1 MPQVW
6 KTSLGVDYQLP
17 VSFPLTITGEFTY
30 TDNINTIYL
39 DNYNINNSTLGN
51 FDGLDKRV
59 KYPSA
64 SVYQYNTAMQA
75 ATVLRNTSKGYG
87 WTGNITITA
96 EPVKDLK
103 LMAAY
108 THTVMK
114 ELTGMPGSNANAA
127 WSGIPTVSGPN
138 FLGLHSSQ
146 YVKPDRVIAS
156 ASYTLKKNS
165 HFSLVYSG
173 FSAGVWSW
181 QYTNDMNGD
190 GVSYDLMYIPLDVNE
205 LNFKNEA
212 DRAEFWKFLEQDSYM
227 KNHKGE
233 YAAAYETYAP
243 WVHRFDF
250 RFAQDFSVK
259 VGNTKHALELSV
271 DIMNIGNLF
280 NSKWGVMKNM
290 STCNSGKILKYEG
303 VNTLNQPVYS
313 LWRDSKG
320 NAPTKTW
327 EYNHNDSQCW
337 QLQIGVKYIFN

>member
-1 MPQVW
+1 
-6 KTSLGVDYQLP
+6 
-17 VSFPLTITGEFTY
+17 
-30 TDNINTIYL
+30 
-39 DNYNINNSTLGN
+39 
-51 FDGLDKRV
+51 
-59 KYPSA
+59 
-64 SVYQYNTAMQA
+64 
-75 ATVLRNTSKGYG
+75 
-87 WTGNITITA
+87 
-96 EPVKDLK
+96 
-103 LMAAY
+103 
-108 THTVMK
+108 
-114 ELTGMPGSNANAA
+114 
-127 WSGIPTVSGPN
+127 
-138 FLGLHSSQ
+138 
-146 YVKPDRVIAS
+146 
-156 ASYTLKKNS
+156 
-165 HFSLVYSG
+165 
-173 FSAGVWSW
+173 
-181 QYTNDMNGD
+181 
-190 GVSYDLMYIPLDVNE
+190 
-205 LNFKNEA
+205 
-212 DRAEFWKFLEQDSYM
+212 M